1 MLFRTSSFSFVC
13 LLSAG
18 LLSGIVCIRSL
29 LLVAVRLLLVGLL
42 IVRLLLLV
50 IGLLRLGGRLLVTVD
65 NGERLYVSRQYAA
78 GIKEKLREVE
88 RGILS

>member
-1 MLFRTSSFSFVC
+1 M
-13 LLSAG
+13 
-18 LLSGIVCIRSL
+18 
-29 LLVAVRLLLVGLL
+29 
-42 IVRLLLLV
+42 
-50 IGLLRLGGRLLVTVD
+50 TVD